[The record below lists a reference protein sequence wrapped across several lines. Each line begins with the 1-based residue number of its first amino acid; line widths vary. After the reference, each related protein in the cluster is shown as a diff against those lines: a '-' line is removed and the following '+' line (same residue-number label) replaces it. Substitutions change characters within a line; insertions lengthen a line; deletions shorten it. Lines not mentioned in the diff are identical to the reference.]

1 MIHDDDISRH
11 EHFEIRGQDR
21 SRRVDRRGLSAR
33 SERAELPSTAV
44 QNRILQ
50 LARYPGWDIQRIHAE
65 LRLARHDVSMRAIEL
80 VLAQD
85 RADRRRR

>member
-11 EHFEIRGQDR
+11 EHFEIRGSDR
-21 SRRVDRRGLSAR
+21 SDRVEPGGSSAGRRRV
-33 SERAELPSTAV
+33 ELPSDAV

-50 LARYPGWDIQRIHAE
+50 LAQYPGWDVERIHDE
-65 LRLARHDVSMRAIEL
+65 LRLGRHDVSKEAIKF

-85 RADRRRR
+85 RIRRQQR